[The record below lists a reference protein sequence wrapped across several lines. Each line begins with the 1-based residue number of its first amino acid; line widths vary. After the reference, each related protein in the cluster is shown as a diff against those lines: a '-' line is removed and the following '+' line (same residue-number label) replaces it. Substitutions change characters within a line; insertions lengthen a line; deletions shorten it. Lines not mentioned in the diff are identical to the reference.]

1 MNNIYCV
8 VYGEAPSQGVSIY
21 GVVNRRGA
29 QSPSPKALPLAR
41 EGLGFTS
48 CHVRRTGARKVCPD
62 SIGSETGREEEEARD
77 PERDLDESEE

>member
-1 MNNIYCV
+1 MTPC
-8 VYGEAPSQGVSIY
+8 APNS
-21 GVVNRRGA
+21 R
-29 QSPSPKALPLAR
+29 
-41 EGLGFTS
+41 TS